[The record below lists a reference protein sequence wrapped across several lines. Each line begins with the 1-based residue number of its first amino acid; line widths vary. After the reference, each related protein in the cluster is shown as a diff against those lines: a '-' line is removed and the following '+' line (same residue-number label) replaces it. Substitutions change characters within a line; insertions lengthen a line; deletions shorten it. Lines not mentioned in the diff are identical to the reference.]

1 MGVEIYTSSYV
12 LDGGSNYQAAMF
24 APGAIGYATGMPA
37 ALPGA
42 AQTMEMGE
50 VMVEMDRSAA
60 SALTQVVGHAYL
72 GIAIIS
78 DERGV
83 EIATLS

>member
-1 MGVEIYTSSYV
+1 
-12 LDGGSNYQAAMF
+12 
-24 APGAIGYATGMPA
+24 
-37 ALPGA
+37 
-42 AQTMEMGE
+42 
-50 VMVEMDRSAA
+50 MVELDRTAA
-60 SALTQVVGHAYL
+60 SALTQVVGHAYV

>member
-1 MGVEIYTSSYV
+1 
-12 LDGGSNYQAAMF
+12 MF

-42 AQTMEMGE
+42 AESMQMGE

-60 SALTQVVGHAYL
+60 SALTQVVRNRY
-72 GIAIIS
+72 S
-78 DERGV
+78 
-83 EIATLS
+83 

>member
-12 LDGGSNYQAAMF
+12 QDGGSNYQGAMF
-24 APGAIGYATGMPA
+24 APGAIGYATGMPSS
-37 ALPGA
+37 LPGA
-42 AQTMEMGE
+42 AQSMQMGE
-50 VMVEMDRSAA
+50 VMIELDRTAA
-60 SALTQVVGHAYL
+60 SALTQIVGHAYL
-72 GIAIIS
+72 GFAIIS

>member
-1 MGVEIYTSSYV
+1 MVDLTIKLLCS
-12 LDGGSNYQAAMF
+12 

-37 ALPGA
+37 SLAGA
-42 AQTMEMGE
+42 SDAMQMGE
-50 VMVEMDRSAA
+50 VMVEMDRTAA

-72 GIAIIS
+72 GIAILE
-78 DERGV
+78 DARGV